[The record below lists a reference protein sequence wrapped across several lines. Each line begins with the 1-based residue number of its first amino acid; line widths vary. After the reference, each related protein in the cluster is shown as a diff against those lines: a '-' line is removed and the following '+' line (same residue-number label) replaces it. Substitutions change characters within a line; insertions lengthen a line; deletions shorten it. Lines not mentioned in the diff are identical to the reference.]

1 MKLRSPWNDLIID
14 VNIREFALPAILS
27 TILFSAAAFLPPLG
41 ILLSIFCPIP
51 IILAYLYNGQ
61 KIGILS
67 LAVVAL
73 LLFLVTN
80 FQNSVIFVVE
90 YGLVAV
96 VISESIRRKYSVDKV
111 VLLSLSAFF
120 LLGGSLIYLLILAK
134 GINFSSFMG
143 EEIKQAMAASI
154 EHYRDRGFSSDNI
167 DQIKL
172 YSEKIALIFIRSIPA
187 WLVVS
192 SSMGILLNYVLV
204 KIIWNKYLGACDYFK
219 NEELEKWSVSDYFI
233 WLIIS
238 SAIMLLVPL
247 EGLNTIGLNLLI
259 VSLLIFFYQGI
270 AIVLFFMRKKTF
282 PFFLRVIIYILIIIQ
297 PFLLLL
303 VTFFGIFDIW
313 IDFRK
318 IKGDKIQI

>member
-1 MKLRSPWNDLIID
+1 MKLRSPWNDLIRD

-27 TILFSAAAFLPPLG
+27 MILFSAAAFLPPLG

-67 LAVVAL
+67 LVAVAL

-111 VLLSLSAFF
+111 ILLSLGAFL

-143 EEIKQAMAASI
+143 EEIKQTMAASL
-154 EHYRDRGFSSDNI
+154 EHYRDRGVPSDNI
-167 DQIKL
+167 DQLK
-172 YSEKIALIFIRSIPA
+172 KIVPFFIRTIPA
-187 WLVVS
+187 WMVVS

-238 SAIMLLVPL
+238 SAIMLLIPL

-270 AIVLFFMRKKTF
+270 AIVLFFMR
-282 PFFLRVIIYILIIIQ
+282 
-297 PFLLLL
+297 
-303 VTFFGIFDIW
+303 
-313 IDFRK
+313 
-318 IKGDKIQI
+318 

>member
-1 MKLRSPWNDLIID
+1 MKLRRPWNDLIRD
-14 VNIREFALPAILS
+14 VNIREFALPAISS

-67 LAVVAL
+67 LVVAAL

-80 FQNSVIFVVE
+80 FQNSVIFIVQ

-111 VLLSLSAFF
+111 VLLSLGAI
-120 LLGGSLIYLLILAK
+120 LLIYLLILPK
-134 GINFSSFMG
+134 DINYSSFMG
-143 EEIKQAMAASI
+143 EEIKQTMAASL
-154 EHYRDRGFSSDNI
+154 EHYHDRGFSSDNI
-167 DQIKL
+167 DQIKF
-172 YSEKIALIFIRSIPA
+172 YSEKIALIFIRTIPA
-187 WLVVS
+187 WMVVS

-219 NEELEKWSVSDYFI
+219 SEELEMWSVNDYLI
-233 WLIIS
+233 WLMIS
-238 SAIMLLVPL
+238 SAIMLLIPL

-270 AIVLFFMRKKTF
+270 AIVLFFMRNKTF
-282 PFFLRVIIYILIIIQ
+282 PFFLRVIIYVLIIIQ
-297 PFLLLL
+297 PFLLLI
-303 VTFFGIFDIW
+303 VTFLGIFDIW

-318 IKGDKIQI
+318 IKGDTIQI